1 MVSKFIQKIYFSPQL
16 YKLYLLGPSM
26 FFQFNFDVKVYF
38 CFVLVPVLKEE
49 IERSLIP
56 VMMRENP

>member
-1 MVSKFIQKIYFSPQL
+1 
-16 YKLYLLGPSM
+16 M

>member
-1 MVSKFIQKIYFSPQL
+1 
-16 YKLYLLGPSM
+16 M

-38 CFVLVPVLKEE
+38 CFVLVPVLKEK